1 MGNANQAFRSFEK
14 LHYLVQALGS
24 FNLQQKNDPF
34 LNLFL

>member
-14 LHYLVQALGS
+14 LYCLVQALSS